1 MYTLYSMQG
10 SGNCYKLRLMMAQLG
25 IIFHIEDIDILKGE
39 SRRESFLELNPNGK
53 VPVLVLP
60 DGRAITES
68 NAALFYLASGSPWL
82 PEGRYEQAQIL
93 QWLFFEQYSHEPYI
107 AVARFWLA
115 IAPGGRAQKTAELPI
130 WHERGYQALDVMEQH
145 LADKEFFVAN
155 KYSIA
160 DIALYAYTHMA
171 HEGDFDLAPYPA
183 INDWLQ
189 RVRGQPGYVGI
200 EWRPE

>member
-39 SRRESFLELNPNGK
+39 SRSENFLKLNPNGK

-60 DGRAITES
+60 DGRVITES
-68 NAALFYLASGSPWL
+68 NAALFYLAKGSPWL
-82 PEGRYEQAQIL
+82 PEGRYEQAQLL
-93 QWLFFEQYSHEPYI
+93 QWMFFEQYSHEPYI

-115 IAPGGRAQKTAELPI
+115 IAPDGRAQKTAELPI

-145 LADKEFFVAN
+145 LEGNEFFVGN
-155 KYSIA
+155 RYSIT

-171 HEGDFDLAPYPA
+171 HEGDFDLSSYPA
-183 INDWLQ
+183 INDWLE
-189 RVRGQPGYVGI
+189 RVREQPGYVPI